1 MKERLWL
8 ALRLVDLPL
17 MSFPTHPAEQP
28 VCILEKRRVV
38 CANRAA
44 RAAGVH
50 TGMDATTAQL
60 LSNCVTYQR
69 DIVQEQSYLDQLAEH
84 LYVFT
89 PYIQIFRSQT
99 VPDSGLLLELS
110 RCLKLFNGLT
120 NLCDKIFSTLAD
132 IPIAHG
138 LAHTEEGAWLLSYEN
153 HVITGDED
161 RSVFIERLNRTP
173 IERLYDWPNAVEA
186 LKRTGFHYF
195 ADISRQ
201 IETQS
206 ISGIKKRFGQDFA
219 DFITRVFAIE
229 QSFQQTALF
238 HKPIQAYQ
246 QKEFFFDTL
255 QFDYPITQVDQL
267 HIPLERMLQTLS
279 EFLRKRK
286 LACQKIEWQLFDI
299 HQNSHC
305 IRTYCATPQNT
316 WKLFYDLTLIQLEN
330 RQLPFA
336 VDAIE
341 LTCHHLQKWQE
352 QNQQLNFSG
361 NRSKNTGN
369 HALALL
375 EGKLKARLGEN
386 AIFKISYKDSH
397 IPEQAYE
404 KLPAFAHT
412 NQQLPLVHQ
421 HAIRPTWLFETPF
434 PAKSQES
441 LFWRGTLELLA
452 GPERIE
458 GQWWAQTKARDYY
471 VAQRDDGLRV
481 WVYRELSTD
490 DWFVHGVFAG

>member
-17 MSFPTHPAEQP
+17 MSFPTHPEEQA
-28 VCILEKRRVV
+28 VCVLEKRRVI
-38 CANRAA
+38 CANAAA
-44 RAAGVH
+44 RAAGVN
-50 TGMDATTAQL
+50 TGMDVTTAQL
-60 LSNCVTYQR
+60 LSNCITYQR
-69 DIVQEQSYLDQLAEH
+69 DIAQEQCYLDQLAEH
-84 LYVFT
+84 LYIFT
-89 PYIQIFRSQT
+89 PYIQIFRSET

-120 NLCDKIFSTLAD
+120 NLCNKLFQTLSE
-132 IPIAHG
+132 IYIAHG
-138 LAHTEEGAWLLSYEN
+138 LAHTEEGAWLLSYERYD
-153 HVITGDED
+153 ITGIEE
-161 RSVFIERLNRTP
+161 RSAFIERLNRVP
-173 IERLYDWPNAVEA
+173 IERLYEWPNAVEA
-186 LKRTGFHYF
+186 LKRTGFHYLG
-195 ADISRQ
+195 DISRQ
-201 IETQS
+201 IEIQS

-219 DFITRVFAIE
+219 DFITRTFAIE

-238 HKPIQAYQ
+238 LKPIKTYQ

-267 HIPLERMLQTLS
+267 HIPLERMLQNLG

-286 LACQKIEWQLFDI
+286 LACQQIEWRLFDI

-305 IRTYCATPQNT
+305 IHANCSTPQNT
-316 WKLFYDLTLIQLEN
+316 WKLFYDLSLIQLEG

-341 LTCHHLQKWQE
+341 LTCHHLQKRQE
-352 QNQQLNFSG
+352 ENQQLNFSG
-361 NRSKNTGN
+361 KRGKNTGS

-404 KLPAFAHT
+404 KLPTFANT
-412 NQQLPLVHQ
+412 NQQIPSIHQ
-421 HAIRPTWLFETPF
+421 HSIRPTWLFEKPF
-434 PAKSQES
+434 PAKSQQT
-441 LFWRGTLELLA
+441 LFWRGTLELLT

-458 GQWWAQTKARDYY
+458 GQWWANTKARDYY
-471 VAQRDDGLRV
+471 IAQRDDGLRV
-481 WVYRELSTD
+481 WVYRELSGD
-490 DWFVHGVFAG
+490 GWFVQGVFAG